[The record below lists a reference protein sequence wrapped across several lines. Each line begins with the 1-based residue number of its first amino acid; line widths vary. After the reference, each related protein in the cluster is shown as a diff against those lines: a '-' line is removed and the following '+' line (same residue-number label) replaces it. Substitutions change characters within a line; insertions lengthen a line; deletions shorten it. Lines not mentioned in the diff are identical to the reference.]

1 MTEDRLNAYHIMW
14 LFVFFDLPVT
24 TKKEMKAA
32 SLFRK
37 NLEKDGFSMM
47 QFSVYIRHCAS
58 RESLEVHIK
67 RVKSLLPET
76 GKVSLLSVTDKQYG
90 DIYNFWGKPKSIN
103 KSKISKKVISEP
115 IQLEFFLVLLHWNI
129 YPTHHFLLEKVNVMR
144 WNSVFSNL

>member
-1 MTEDRLNAYHIMW
+1 MTEYRLNAYHIMW

-24 TKKEMKAA
+24 TKKEIKAA
-32 SLFRK
+32 TLFRK

-67 RVKSLLPET
+67 RIKSILPES

-90 DIYNFWGKPKSIN
+90 DIFNFWGKPKSIN
-103 KSKISKKVISEP
+103 KSKITQKVIGEP
-115 IQLEFFLVLLHWNI
+115 IQLEIFSIFVLF
-129 YPTHHFLLEKVNVMR
+129 YFLLGYFLLMKVIVIY
-144 WNSVFSNL
+144 